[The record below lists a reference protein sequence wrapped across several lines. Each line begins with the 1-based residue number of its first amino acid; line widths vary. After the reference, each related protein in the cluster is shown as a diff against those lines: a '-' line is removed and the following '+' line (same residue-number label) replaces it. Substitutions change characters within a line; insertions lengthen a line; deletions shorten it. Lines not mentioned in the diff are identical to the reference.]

1 MSGLKLNNGLKVII
15 DYQPVGK
22 RVQTD
27 IGQTVLAAAHGIE
40 LFEHNINA
48 PCGGKGL
55 CLRCLIRL
63 IDGQLSLPSAVE
75 IQNLTKEQLD
85 QNYRLACQARVFS
98 SSKVEI
104 PASSLVGRQQL
115 KIDGC
120 VSHFET
126 DYPYKQYVINGLRKP
141 DLDYPYSLWQQVD
154 SLLAGKYG
162 VTDLTAGIDVL
173 RHVKLTENE
182 GHAVVAVYGNEI
194 VDISPPAVAYRPLG
208 LAIDLG
214 TTKIAIFLV
223 ELDTGVVLA
232 SAGMLNPQIAYGED
246 LMSRLAF
253 ALDTEDNARR
263 MAVLAADG
271 INQLVKRLTFE
282 QGRQVTE
289 ISQAVIVANSAMHH
303 LLLGLPL
310 NHLALSP
317 YVPVTM
323 APITVTAQTIGLHLQ
338 SEAKVYM
345 MGLVGGFVGSDHV
358 AMIQASGIDEAQTMV
373 LGIDIGTNTEIAV
386 AGRDGRVSSCSCASG
401 PAFEGAHIYQG
412 MRAVDGAISQV
423 NLINCGM
430 KAEYQTIGGYKP
442 IGLCGSGIIDLIA
455 ELNKNGIISVNGR
468 LDLAH
473 PRVRN
478 GPGMV
483 PEFLIAAQAES
494 GCDTDIVI
502 TQNDIVEIQLAKAA
516 IAAGI
521 KRLMAISG
529 ITVQDV
535 DKVII
540 AGAFGSFLKIQSA
553 IAIGMLPELPL
564 ERFVQVGNAAGVG
577 ACMNLVSMR
586 ERQRNEALAKKI
598 AHIELA
604 VSPEFKRDF
613 AKALKFPKLGQGT
626 DSTYISAN
634 PVL

>member
-1 MSGLKLNNGLKVII
+1 MSGPKSNNGLKVIV

-22 RVQTD
+22 RVQAD
-27 IGQTVLAAAHGIE
+27 IGQTVLAAARGIE
-40 LFEHNINA
+40 LFEHSINA

-63 IDGQLSLPSAVE
+63 IDGQLSLPSEVE

-98 SSKVEI
+98 SCKVEI
-104 PASSLVGRQQL
+104 PVSSLVGRQQL

-126 DYPYKQYVINGLRKP
+126 DHPYKQYIINGLRKP
-141 DLDYPYSLWQQVD
+141 ALDYPYSLWQQVD
-154 SLLAGKYG
+154 KLLAGKYG
-162 VTDLTAGIDVL
+162 VTGLTAEINVL
-173 RHVKLTENE
+173 RHAKLTENE
-182 GHAVVAVYGNEI
+182 GPVAVAVYGNEI
-194 VDISPPAVAYRPLG
+194 VDISPPDAAYRPLG

-214 TTKIAIFLV
+214 TTKIAAFLV
-223 ELDTGVVLA
+223 ELDTGNVLA
-232 SAGMLNPQIAYGED
+232 SDGILNPQIAYGED

-253 ALDTEDNARR
+253 ALDTDDNARQ
-263 MAVLAADG
+263 MAVLAAEG
-271 INQLVKRLTFE
+271 INQLVKRLTLK

-289 ISQAVIVANSAMHH
+289 INRAVIAANTAMHH

-317 YVPVTM
+317 YVPVTT
-323 APITVTAQTIGLHLQ
+323 APITVTAQTIGLNLH
-338 SEAKVYM
+338 SETKVYM

-373 LGIDIGTNTEIAV
+373 LGIDIGTNTEIVLASRE
-386 AGRDGRVSSCSCASG
+386 GRLSSCSCASG

-423 NLINCGM
+423 SLINRGM
-430 KAEYQTIGGYKP
+430 KAEYQTIGGHKP

-455 ELNKNGIISVNGR
+455 ELNKNGIISANGR

-483 PEFLIAAQAES
+483 PEFLIATQAES

-502 TQNDIVEIQLAKAA
+502 TQNDITEIQLAKAA

-521 KRLMAISG
+521 KRLLAISH
-529 ITVQDV
+529 ITVTDI

-540 AGAFGSFLKIQSA
+540 AGAFGSFLRIESA
-553 IAIGMLPELPL
+553 IAIGMLPELSM

-577 ACMNLVSMR
+577 ACMSLISMR
-586 ERQRNEALAKKI
+586 ERRRNEALAKRI
-598 AHIELA
+598 EHIELA
-604 VSPEFKRDF
+604 VLPEFKRDF
-613 AKALKFPKLGQGT
+613 AKALKFPQLGQ
-626 DSTYISAN
+626 
-634 PVL
+634 